1 MEPGTILP
9 ATMAP
14 TRSSFLARWPA
25 TAGANGYRL
34 DVSTSPSFD
43 SFVTGYRN
51 LDVGNVTS
59 RIVGHLKSQTTYYYR
74 VRPYSAAGTGNDSV
88 SMMSTTAAESGLV
101 IHPTFDSSI
110 TNNSDADAIESMINR
125 AIALYQSLFSDPLT
139 VEIYF
144 RYANTEPDGTPLP
157 VGAAAESEYVVYYVR
172 WTTFINSLKNDG
184 QTAND
189 TSANADLP
197 ITPLTTNLVPSSAN
211 GRAVGLDT
219 PPAIFANGTVGDGG
233 PYDGIVT
240 LNSDVPY
247 KFVRPA
253 VSGFFDAQTA
263 VEHEVDEILGL
274 GSYLGGSPED
284 TDFRPE
290 DLFAWSAPGIRTH
303 SAAGVRYF
311 SIDDGTTNIV
321 NFSQDPTGDFGDWF
335 SEPCP
340 QVHVY
345 VQNAFGCKGQS
356 ADISSTS
363 PEGIALDVVGYDL
376 TAALIPPTPTL
387 LGNISTRGLV
397 QTGDQ
402 VLIGGFI
409 ITGTDPKPVIIRAI
423 GPSLPVTGALADPML
438 ELHDASGATIASNDN
453 WRSTQEAAI
462 IATGVPPTND
472 DESALVE
479 TLAPGAYTTIVS
491 GVNGGTGVGL
501 VEVYDLDQTLNSK
514 LANISTRGFV
524 GTDDNVLIGGF
535 IVLGDNSISTL
546 IRAIGPSLTS
556 LGVSNALQDPELE
569 LHDQQGA
576 LIVSNDDWKSDQE
589 SEIEATGI
597 PPTEDAESA
606 IIMSLTPGNY
616 TAIVS
621 GKSNTTGVAL
631 VEIYQLDN

>member
-1 MEPGTILP
+1 
-9 ATMAP
+9 
-14 TRSSFLARWPA
+14 
-25 TAGANGYRL
+25 
-34 DVSTSPSFD
+34 
-43 SFVTGYRN
+43 
-51 LDVGNVTS
+51 
-59 RIVGHLKSQTTYYYR
+59 
-74 VRPYSAAGTGNDSV
+74 
-88 SMMSTTAAESGLV
+88 
-101 IHPTFDSSI
+101 
-110 TNNSDADAIESMINR
+110 
-125 AIALYQSLFSDPLT
+125 
-139 VEIYF
+139 
-144 RYANTEPDGTPLP
+144 
-157 VGAAAESEYVVYYVR
+157 
-172 WTTFINSLKNDG
+172 
-184 QTAND
+184 
-189 TSANADLP
+189 
-197 ITPLTTNLVPSSAN
+197 
-211 GRAVGLDT
+211 
-219 PPAIFANGTVGDGG
+219 
-233 PYDGIVT
+233 
-240 LNSDVPY
+240 
-247 KFVRPA
+247 
-253 VSGFFDAQTA
+253 
-263 VEHEVDEILGL
+263 
-274 GSYLGGSPED
+274 
-284 TDFRPE
+284 
-290 DLFAWSAPGIRTH
+290 
-303 SAAGVRYF
+303 
-311 SIDDGTTNIV
+311 
-321 NFSQDPTGDFGDWF
+321 
-335 SEPCP
+335 
-340 QVHVY
+340 
-345 VQNAFGCKGQS
+345 
-356 ADISSTS
+356 
-363 PEGIALDVVGYDL
+363 
-376 TAALIPPTPTL
+376 
-387 LGNISTRGLV
+387 
-397 QTGDQ
+397 
-402 VLIGGFI
+402 
-409 ITGTDPKPVIIRAI
+409 
-423 GPSLPVTGALADPML
+423 LPVTGALADPML